1 MVELEKEVFT
11 VECKSQ
17 NIFGPHC
24 MQGFPF
30 QTAFVLL
37 TTSWLLISTETQILF
52 FFFQI
57 PNVPFFGKALM
68 RFHQAMCVIPVC
80 GGKVGMTHTFPQA
93 RGNDDSP
100 PK

>member
-37 TTSWLLISTETQILF
+37 TTSFADFNRNANTF
-52 FFFQI
+52 FFFSNTQCA
-57 PNVPFFGKALM
+57 FFWQSFDALPPG
-68 RFHQAMCVIPVC
+68 HVC
-80 GGKVGMTHTFPQA
+80 DTCMWRQGGHDTYISSGS
-93 RGNDDSP
+93 R
-100 PK
+100 